1 MNQQDIVDRIAERCV
16 ESAKT
21 WPWLTGKLTVG
32 MAQAWMIQH
41 SIRNRQ
47 FSASYRPAWM
57 SRCPDQAVVR
67 KTIGQMLEE
76 LVYDD
81 NLKAPHTKILF
92 EMARTLGLT
101 DQSARCSTI

>member
-1 MNQQDIVDRIAERCV
+1 METAL
-16 ESAKT
+16 T
-21 WPWLTGKLTVG
+21 WPWLHAKMTVG
-32 MAQAWMIQH
+32 MARAWMIQH

-76 LVYDD
+76 LVYDE

-92 EMARTLGLT
+92 EMARTLGVT
-101 DQSARCSTI
+101 DKELN